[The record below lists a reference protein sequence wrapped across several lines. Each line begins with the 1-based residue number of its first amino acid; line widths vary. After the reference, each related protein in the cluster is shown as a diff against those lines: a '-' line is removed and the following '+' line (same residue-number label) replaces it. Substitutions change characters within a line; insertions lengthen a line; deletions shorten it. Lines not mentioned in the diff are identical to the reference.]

1 MKDKFIK
8 KLKRSWLAIWIAF
21 AAAALS
27 TVGVLAAYTSVSS
40 VKRVVSTQKGAGMLF
55 SSNYLTTD
63 ESDLPRTITFSSM
76 ETSPCVTVNVCNY
89 PQTMIKHNDK
99 DITYTITVELV
110 DSDGNA
116 VTGEETA
123 KYSVEFG
130 GENKT
135 FEGNSKIVFS
145 SLVLT
150 SDDFNKHEFVLT
162 FDKSQLT
169 KSNIYMKVTAAPTD
183 QAELKTLSAKLG
195 VIYIND
201 NTSAT
206 WTGTFI
212 DNAASPKDLDGFNY
226 RLSGSGEG
234 TVTLTWNTNYV
245 DISTWFK
252 NTYSLN
258 VSTDVNTKIATATM
272 KVDSAEKNQYDIQF
286 YRTNGIN
293 SAEQWSDGNHTDIT
307 VNGTGFVSMSFT
319 QSTAKEN

>member
-1 MKDKFIK
+1 MKDRFIK
-8 KLKRSWLAIWIAF
+8 KLKRSWLVIWIAF

-27 TVGVLAAYTSVSS
+27 TIGVMAAYTSVSS

-55 SSNYLTTD
+55 SSNYLTID
-63 ESDLPRTITFSSM
+63 ENDLPRMITFSSM

-99 DITYTITVELV
+99 DITYTMTVELV
-110 DSDGNA
+110 DSNGNA
-116 VTGEETA
+116 VTSA
-123 KYSVEFG
+123 DYSVEYN
-130 GENKT
+130 GEKKT
-135 FEGNSKIVFS
+135 FESNSKIEFS
-145 SLVLT
+145 PLKLT
-150 SDDFNKHEFVLT
+150 ADDFNKHEFVLT

-169 KSNIYMKVTAAPTD
+169 KSDIYMKVTATPTN
-183 QAELKTLSAKLG
+183 QAELKPLSAKLG

-212 DNAASPKDLDGFNY
+212 DNATSPKDLDGFNY

-245 DISTWFK
+245 DISPWFK
-252 NTYSLN
+252 NTYKLTISKD
-258 VSTDVNTKIATATM
+258 SSGIATATL
-272 KVDSAEKNQYDIQF
+272 KVNSAEKNQYDIQF

-293 SAEQWSDGNHTDIT
+293 ANEVWSDNGAHIKVGTDDY
-307 VNGTGFVSMSFT
+307 VSMTFT
-319 QSTAKEN
+319 QSATSEN

>member
-1 MKDKFIK
+1 MKDRFIK

-27 TVGVLAAYTSVSS
+27 TIGVLAAYTSVSS

-55 SSNYLTTD
+55 SSNYLTID
-63 ESDLPRTITFSSM
+63 ENDLPRMITFSSM
-76 ETSPCVTVNVCNY
+76 ETSPCVTANVCNY

-99 DITYTITVELV
+99 DITYTLTVELV
-110 DSDGNA
+110 DSNGNA
-116 VTGEETA
+116 VTSA
-123 KYSVEFG
+123 DYSVEYG
-130 GENKT
+130 GEKKT
-135 FEGNSKIVFS
+135 FESNSKIDFS
-145 SLVLT
+145 PLKLT
-150 SDDFNKHEFVLT
+150 ADDFNKHEFVLT

-169 KSNIYMKVTAAPTD
+169 KSDIYMIVTATPTD
-183 QAELKTLSAKLG
+183 QAELKPLSAKLG

-212 DNAASPKDLDGFNY
+212 DNATSPKDLDGFNY

-245 DISTWFK
+245 DISPWFK
-252 NTYSLN
+252 NTYKLTISKD
-258 VSTDVNTKIATATM
+258 SSGIATATL
-272 KVDSAEKNQYDIQF
+272 KVNSAEKNQYDIQF

-293 SAEQWSDGNHTDIT
+293 ANEVWSDNGAHIKVGTDDY
-307 VNGTGFVSMSFT
+307 VSMTFT
-319 QSTAKEN
+319 QSATTEN

>member
-1 MKDKFIK
+1 MKDRFIK

-27 TVGVLAAYTSVSS
+27 TIGVLAAYTSVSS

-55 SSNYLTTD
+55 SSNYLTID
-63 ESDLPRTITFSSM
+63 ENDLPRMITFSSM

-99 DITYTITVELV
+99 DITYTMTVELV
-110 DSDGNA
+110 DSNGNA
-116 VTGEETA
+116 VTSA
-123 KYSVEFG
+123 DYSVEYN
-130 GENKT
+130 GEKKT
-135 FEGNSKIVFS
+135 FESNSKIEFS
-145 SLVLT
+145 PLKLT
-150 SDDFNKHEFVLT
+150 ADDFNKHEFVLT

-169 KSNIYMKVTAAPTD
+169 KSDIYMKVTATPTD
-183 QAELKTLSAKLG
+183 QAELKPLSAKLG

-212 DNAASPKDLDGFNY
+212 DNATSPKDLDGFNY

-245 DISTWFK
+245 DISPWFK
-252 NTYSLN
+252 NTYKLTISKD
-258 VSTDVNTKIATATM
+258 SSGIATATL
-272 KVDSAEKNQYDIQF
+272 KVNSAEKNQYDIQF

-293 SAEQWSDGNHTDIT
+293 ANEVWSDNGAHIKVGTDDY
-307 VNGTGFVSMSFT
+307 VSMTFT
-319 QSTAKEN
+319 QSATKEN

>member
-1 MKDKFIK
+1 MKDRFIK

-27 TVGVLAAYTSVSS
+27 TIGVLAAYTSVSS

-55 SSNYLTTD
+55 SSNYLTID
-63 ESDLPRTITFSSM
+63 ENDLPRMITFSSM

-99 DITYTITVELV
+99 DITYTMTVELV
-110 DSDGNA
+110 DSGGNA
-116 VTGEETA
+116 VTSA
-123 KYSVEFG
+123 DYSVEYN
-130 GENKT
+130 GEKKT
-135 FEGNSKIVFS
+135 FESNSKIEFS
-145 SLVLT
+145 PLKLT
-150 SDDFNKHEFVLT
+150 SDNFNKHEFVLT

-169 KSNIYMKVTAAPTD
+169 KSDIYMKVTATPTN

-212 DNAASPKDLDGFNY
+212 DNATSPKDLDGFNY

-245 DISTWFK
+245 DISPWFK
-252 NTYSLN
+252 NTYKLTISKD
-258 VSTDVNTKIATATM
+258 SSGIATATL
-272 KVDSAEKNQYDIQF
+272 KVNSAEKNQYDIQF

-293 SAEQWSDGNHTDIT
+293 ANEVWSDNGAHIKVGTDDY
-307 VNGTGFVSMSFT
+307 VSMTFT
-319 QSTAKEN
+319 QSATTDN

>member
-27 TVGVLAAYTSVSS
+27 TIGVLAAYTSVSS

-63 ESDLPRTITFSSM
+63 ENDLPRTITFSSM
-76 ETSPCVTVNVCNY
+76 ENSPCVTVNVCNY
-89 PQTMIKHNDK
+89 PQTLIKHNDK
-99 DITYTITVELV
+99 DITYTLTAELV
-110 DSDGNA
+110 DSNGNA
-116 VTGEETA
+116 VTGEEAA
-123 KYSVEFG
+123 KYSVEYG

-145 SLVLT
+145 SLVLK

-169 KSNIYMKVTAAPTD
+169 KSDIYMKVTAAPTD

-212 DNAASPKDLDGFNY
+212 DNATSPKDL
-226 RLSGSGEG
+226 
-234 TVTLTWNTNYV
+234 

-252 NTYSLN
+252 NTYDLIISKD
-258 VSTDVNTKIATATM
+258 SSGIATATM
-272 KVDSAEKNQYDIQF
+272 KVNSAEKNQYDIQF

-293 SAEQWSDGNHTDIT
+293 SAEQWSDGNHTNIT

-319 QSTAKEN
+319 QGAAKEN

>member
-1 MKDKFIK
+1 MKDRFIK

-27 TVGVLAAYTSVSS
+27 TIGVMAAYTSVSS

-55 SSNYLTTD
+55 SSNYLTID
-63 ESDLPRTITFSSM
+63 ENDLPRMITFSSM

-99 DITYTITVELV
+99 DITYTMTVELV
-110 DSDGNA
+110 DSNGNA
-116 VTGEETA
+116 VTSA
-123 KYSVEFG
+123 DYSVEYN
-130 GENKT
+130 GEKKT
-135 FEGNSKIVFS
+135 FESNSKIEFS
-145 SLVLT
+145 PLKLT
-150 SDDFNKHEFVLT
+150 ADDFNKHEFTLT

-169 KSNIYMKVTAAPTD
+169 KSDIYMKVTATPTD
-183 QAELKTLSAKLG
+183 QAELKPLSAKLG

-212 DNAASPKDLDGFNY
+212 DNATSPKDLDGFNY

-245 DISTWFK
+245 DISPWFK
-252 NTYSLN
+252 NTYKLTISKD
-258 VSTDVNTKIATATM
+258 SSGIATATL
-272 KVDSAEKNQYDIQF
+272 KVNSAEKNQYDIQF

-293 SAEQWSDGNHTDIT
+293 SAEQWSDDNHTDIT
-307 VNGTGFVSMSFT
+307 VTDTGFVSMSFT
-319 QSTAKEN
+319 QSTATEN

>member
-1 MKDKFIK
+1 MKDRFIK

-27 TVGVLAAYTSVSS
+27 TIGVLAAYTSVSS

-63 ESDLPRTITFSSM
+63 ENDLPRTITFSSM

-99 DITYTITVELV
+99 DITYTMTVELV
-110 DSDGNA
+110 DSGGNA
-116 VTGEETA
+116 VTSA
-123 KYSVEFG
+123 DYSVEYN
-130 GENKT
+130 GEKKT
-135 FEGNSKIVFS
+135 FGSNSKIEFS
-145 SLVLT
+145 LLKLMA
-150 SDDFNKHEFVLT
+150 DDFNKHEFVLT

-169 KSNIYMKVTAAPTD
+169 KSDIYMRVTATPTN
-183 QAELKTLSAKLG
+183 QAELKPLSAKLG
-195 VIYIND
+195 VIYINN

-212 DNAASPKDLDGFNY
+212 DNATSPKDLDGFNY

-245 DISTWFK
+245 DISPWFK
-252 NTYSLN
+252 NTYKLTISKD
-258 VSTDVNTKIATATM
+258 SSGIATATL
-272 KVDSAEKNQYDIQF
+272 KVNSAEKNQYDIQF

-293 SAEQWSDGNHTDIT
+293 ANEVWSDNGAHIKVGTDDY
-307 VNGTGFVSMSFT
+307 VSMTFT
-319 QSTAKEN
+319 QSATTEN

>member
-1 MKDKFIK
+1 MKDRFIK

-27 TVGVLAAYTSVSS
+27 TIGVLAAYTSVSS

-63 ESDLPRTITFSSM
+63 ENDLPRMITFSSM

-99 DITYTITVELV
+99 DITYTMTVELV
-110 DSDGNA
+110 DSNGNA
-116 VTGEETA
+116 VTSA
-123 KYSVEFG
+123 DYSVEYG
-130 GENKT
+130 GEKKT
-135 FEGNSKIVFS
+135 FESNSKIEFS
-145 SLVLT
+145 PLKLT
-150 SDDFNKHEFVLT
+150 ADDFNKHEFTLT

-169 KSNIYMKVTAAPTD
+169 KSDIYMIVTATPTD
-183 QAELKTLSAKLG
+183 QAELKSLSAKLG

-212 DNAASPKDLDGFNY
+212 DNATSPKDLDGFNY

-245 DISTWFK
+245 DISPWFK
-252 NTYSLN
+252 NTHKLTISKD
-258 VSTDVNTKIATATM
+258 SSGIATATL
-272 KVDSAEKNQYDIQF
+272 KVNSAEKNQYDIQF

-293 SAEQWSDGNHTDIT
+293 SSEQWSDDNHTNIT
-307 VNGTGFVSMSFT
+307 VNDTGFVSMSFT
-319 QSTAKEN
+319 QSATSED

>member
-1 MKDKFIK
+1 MKYRFIK

-27 TVGVLAAYTSVSS
+27 TIGVLAAYTSVSS

-63 ESDLPRTITFSSM
+63 ENDLPRMITFSSM
-76 ETSPCVTVNVCNY
+76 ENSPCVTVNVCNY

-99 DITYTITVELV
+99 DITYTMTVELV
-110 DSDGNA
+110 DSNGNA
-116 VTGEETA
+116 VTSA
-123 KYSVEFG
+123 DYSVEYG
-130 GENKT
+130 GEKKT
-135 FEGNSKIVFS
+135 FESNSKIEFS
-145 SLVLT
+145 PLKLT
-150 SDDFNKHEFVLT
+150 ADDFNKHEFVLT

-169 KSNIYMKVTAAPTD
+169 KSDIYMKVTATPTD
-183 QAELKTLSAKLG
+183 QAELKPLSAKLG

-212 DNAASPKDLDGFNY
+212 DNATSPKDLDGFNY

-245 DISTWFK
+245 DISPWFK
-252 NTYSLN
+252 NTYKLTISKD
-258 VSTDVNTKIATATM
+258 SSGIATATL
-272 KVDSAEKNQYDIQF
+272 KVNSAEKNQYDIQF

-293 SAEQWSDGNHTDIT
+293 ANEVWSDNGAHIKVGTDDY
-307 VNGTGFVSMSFT
+307 VSMTFT
-319 QSTAKEN
+319 QSATSEN

>member
-1 MKDKFIK
+1 
-8 KLKRSWLAIWIAF
+8 
-21 AAAALS
+21 
-27 TVGVLAAYTSVSS
+27 
-40 VKRVVSTQKGAGMLF
+40 MLF

-63 ESDLPRTITFSSM
+63 ENDLTRTITFSSM
-76 ETSPCVTVNVCNY
+76 ENSPCVTVNVCNY

-116 VTGEETA
+116 VTGEEAA

-145 SLVLT
+145 SLVLK

-169 KSNIYMKVTAAPTD
+169 KSDIYMKVTAAPTD

-245 DISTWFK
+245 DISPWFK
-252 NTYSLN
+252 NTYDLTISKD
-258 VSTDVNTKIATATM
+258 SSGRATATM

-319 QSTAKEN
+319 QGAAKEN

>member
-1 MKDKFIK
+1 MKDRFIK

-27 TVGVLAAYTSVSS
+27 TIGVLAAYTSVSS

-55 SSNYLTTD
+55 SSNYLTID
-63 ESDLPRTITFSSM
+63 ENDLPRMITFSSM

-99 DITYTITVELV
+99 DITYTLTVELV
-110 DSDGNA
+110 DSSGNA
-116 VTGEETA
+116 VTSA
-123 KYSVEFG
+123 DYSVEYG
-130 GENKT
+130 GEKKT
-135 FEGNSKIVFS
+135 FESNSKIEFS
-145 SLVLT
+145 PLKLT
-150 SDDFNKHEFVLT
+150 ADDFNKHEFVLT

-169 KSNIYMKVTAAPTD
+169 KSDIYMKVTATPTD
-183 QAELKTLSAKLG
+183 QAELKSLSAKLG

-212 DNAASPKDLDGFNY
+212 DNATSPKDLDGFNY

-245 DISTWFK
+245 DISPWFK
-252 NTYSLN
+252 NTYKLTISKD
-258 VSTDVNTKIATATM
+258 SSGIATATL
-272 KVDSAEKNQYDIQF
+272 KVNSAEKNQYDIQF

-293 SAEQWSDGNHTDIT
+293 ANEVWSDNGAHIKVGTDDY
-307 VNGTGFVSMSFT
+307 VSMTFT
-319 QSTAKEN
+319 QSATTEN

>member
-1 MKDKFIK
+1 MKDRFIK

-27 TVGVLAAYTSVSS
+27 TIGVLAAYTSVSS

-63 ESDLPRTITFSSM
+63 ENDLPRMITFSSM

-99 DITYTITVELV
+99 DITYTLTVELV
-110 DSDGNA
+110 DSGGNA
-116 VTGEETA
+116 VTSA
-123 KYSVEFG
+123 DYSVEYN
-130 GENKT
+130 GEKKT
-135 FEGNSKIVFS
+135 FENNSKIEFS
-145 SLVLT
+145 RLKLMA
-150 SDDFNKHEFVLT
+150 DDFNKHEFVLT

-169 KSNIYMKVTAAPTD
+169 KSDIYMIVTATPTD
-183 QAELKTLSAKLG
+183 QAELKPLSAKLG

-212 DNAASPKDLDGFNY
+212 DNATSPKDLDGFNY

-245 DISTWFK
+245 DISPWFK
-252 NTYSLN
+252 NTYKLTISKD
-258 VSTDVNTKIATATM
+258 SSGIATATL
-272 KVDSAEKNQYDIQF
+272 KVNSAEKNQYDIQF

-293 SAEQWSDGNHTDIT
+293 SSEQWSDNNHTNIT
-307 VNGTGFVSMSFT
+307 VNDTGFVSMSFT
-319 QSTAKEN
+319 QSATTEN

>member
-1 MKDKFIK
+1 MKDRFIK

-27 TVGVLAAYTSVSS
+27 TIGVLAAYTSVSS

-55 SSNYLTTD
+55 SSNYLTID
-63 ESDLPRTITFSSM
+63 ENDLPRMITFSSM
-76 ETSPCVTVNVCNY
+76 ENSPCVTVNVCNY

-99 DITYTITVELV
+99 DITYTMTVELV
-110 DSDGNA
+110 DSNGNA
-116 VTGEETA
+116 VTSA
-123 KYSVEFG
+123 DYSVEYN
-130 GENKT
+130 GEKKT
-135 FEGNSKIVFS
+135 FESNSKIEFS
-145 SLVLT
+145 LLKLMA
-150 SDDFNKHEFVLT
+150 DDFNKHEFVLT

-169 KSNIYMKVTAAPTD
+169 KSDIYMKVTATPTN
-183 QAELKTLSAKLG
+183 QAELKPLSAKLG

-212 DNAASPKDLDGFNY
+212 DNATSPKDLDGFNY

-245 DISTWFK
+245 DISPWFK
-252 NTYSLN
+252 NTYKLTISKD
-258 VSTDVNTKIATATM
+258 SSGIATATL
-272 KVDSAEKNQYDIQF
+272 KVNSAEKNQYDIQF

-293 SAEQWSDGNHTDIT
+293 ANEVWSDNGAHIKVGTDDY
-307 VNGTGFVSMSFT
+307 VSMTFT
-319 QSTAKEN
+319 QSATTDN

>member
-27 TVGVLAAYTSVSS
+27 TIGVLAAYTSVSS

-63 ESDLPRTITFSSM
+63 ENDLPMTITFSSM
-76 ETSPCVTVNVCNY
+76 ENSPCVTVNVCNY
-89 PQTMIKHNDK
+89 PQTLIKHNDK
-99 DITYTITVELV
+99 DITYTLKVELV
-110 DSDGNA
+110 DSNGNA
-116 VTGEETA
+116 VTGE
-123 KYSVEFG
+123 K
-130 GENKT
+130 KT
-135 FEGNSKIVFS
+135 FGSNSKIEFS
-145 SLVLT
+145 LLKLMA
-150 SDDFNKHEFVLT
+150 DDFNKHEFVLT

-169 KSNIYMKVTAAPTD
+169 KSDIYMRVTATPTN
-183 QAELKTLSAKLG
+183 QAELKPLSAKLG

-212 DNAASPKDLDGFNY
+212 DNATSPKDLDGFNY

-245 DISTWFK
+245 DISPWFE
-252 NTYSLN
+252 NTYDLIISKD
-258 VSTDVNTKIATATM
+258 SSGIATATL
-272 KVDSAEKNQYDIQF
+272 KVNSAEKNQYDIQF

-307 VNGTGFVSMSFT
+307 VTGTGFVSMSFT
-319 QSTAKEN
+319 QSATKEN

>member
-1 MKDKFIK
+1 MKDRFIK

-27 TVGVLAAYTSVSS
+27 TIGVLAAYTSVSS

-55 SSNYLTTD
+55 SSNYLTID
-63 ESDLPRTITFSSM
+63 ENDLPRMITFSSM

-99 DITYTITVELV
+99 DITYTMTVELV
-110 DSDGNA
+110 DSNGNA
-116 VTGEETA
+116 VTSA
-123 KYSVEFG
+123 DYSVEYG
-130 GENKT
+130 GEKKT
-135 FEGNSKIVFS
+135 FESNSKIEF
-145 SLVLT
+145 LPLKLT
-150 SDDFNKHEFVLT
+150 ADDFNKHEFVLT

-169 KSNIYMKVTAAPTD
+169 KSDIYMKVTATPTD
-183 QAELKTLSAKLG
+183 QAELKPLSAKLG

-212 DNAASPKDLDGFNY
+212 DNATSPKDLDGFNY

-245 DISTWFK
+245 DISPWFK
-252 NTYSLN
+252 NTYKLTISKD
-258 VSTDVNTKIATATM
+258 SYGIATATL
-272 KVDSAEKNQYDIQF
+272 KVNSAEKNQYDIQF

-293 SAEQWSDGNHTDIT
+293 ANEVWSDNGAHIKVGTDDY
-307 VNGTGFVSMSFT
+307 VSMTFT
-319 QSTAKEN
+319 QSATSEN

>member
-1 MKDKFIK
+1 MKDQFIK

-27 TVGVLAAYTSVSS
+27 TIGVLAAYTSVSS

-55 SSNYLTTD
+55 SSNYLTID
-63 ESDLPRTITFSSM
+63 ENDLPRMITFSSM
-76 ETSPCVTVNVCNY
+76 ENSPCVTVNVCNY

-99 DITYTITVELV
+99 DITYTMTVELV
-110 DSDGNA
+110 DSNGNA
-116 VTGEETA
+116 VTSA
-123 KYSVEFG
+123 DYSVEYN
-130 GENKT
+130 GEKKT
-135 FEGNSKIVFS
+135 FESNSKIEFS
-145 SLVLT
+145 LLKLMA
-150 SDDFNKHEFVLT
+150 DDFNKHEFVLT

-169 KSNIYMKVTAAPTD
+169 KSDIYMKVTATPTN
-183 QAELKTLSAKLG
+183 QAELKPLSAKLG

-212 DNAASPKDLDGFNY
+212 DNATSPKDLDGFNY

-245 DISTWFK
+245 DISPWFK
-252 NTYSLN
+252 NTYKLTISKD
-258 VSTDVNTKIATATM
+258 SSGIATATL
-272 KVDSAEKNQYDIQF
+272 KVNSAEKNQYDIQF

-293 SAEQWSDGNHTDIT
+293 ANEVWSDNGAHIKVGTDDY
-307 VNGTGFVSMSFT
+307 VSMTFT
-319 QSTAKEN
+319 QSATTDN